1 MLRDYCALFTHF
13 TECSS
18 TDNSRSSKE
27 RSKYSGLA
35 KKLQS
40 WFFVSE
46 TCMLKDALRC
56 IKHLSLYLQS
66 TSASVV
72 DVGCHVTNIKL
83 KLLALKQ
90 DNGKSMTKFFSSYQS
105 DQQHKGVDIVK
116 KDTDDAQFTALRC
129 QFFFSHW

>member
-1 MLRDYCALFTHF
+1 MHA
-13 TECSS
+13 
-18 TDNSRSSKE
+18 
-27 RSKYSGLA
+27 
-35 KKLQS
+35 Q
-40 WFFVSE
+40 
-46 TCMLKDALRC
+46 RC
-56 IKHLSLYLQS
+56 TAMHLSYLQS

-72 DVGCHVTNIKL
+72 DAGCHVTNIKL